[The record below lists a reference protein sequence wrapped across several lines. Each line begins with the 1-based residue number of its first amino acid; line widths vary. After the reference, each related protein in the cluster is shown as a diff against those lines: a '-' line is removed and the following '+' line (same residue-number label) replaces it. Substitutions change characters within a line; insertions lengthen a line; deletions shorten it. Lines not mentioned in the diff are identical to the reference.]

1 MLLSAHCAHCSLHN
15 NVEQL
20 QAKALTA
27 LPDQKSQIEI
37 SNYVLNFQNTEGADW
52 RKTTHGQFS
61 IGEGKISLKVCP
73 GLETKTHLAGST
85 DSNKCI
91 EAIDQSSDYFRKLIF
106 QTILIF
112 DINQLL
118 SGFWRVRWCGSYIRL
133 SLTSVSSNLV
143 MHNHWRKGFFES
155 SWTAFIPRGICP
167 AQMICVLIYLSN
179 QITSVPILE
188 RDTFRSFLF
197 VNCFLVRVHCRWI
210 SDIVNHDFELW
221 TDDDIFQ

>member
-1 MLLSAHCAHCSLHN
+1 MFWIFKTQRALIEGKPPMVSFLL
-15 NVEQL
+15 E
-20 QAKALTA
+20 
-27 LPDQKSQIEI
+27 
-37 SNYVLNFQNTEGADW
+37 
-52 RKTTHGQFS
+52 
-61 IGEGKISLKVCP
+61 EGKIWLKVCP
-73 GLETKTHLAGST
+73 GLETKTYLAGST
-85 DSNKCI
+85 DSNECI

-179 QITSVPILE
+179 RITSVPILE
-188 RDTFRSFLF
+188 RDTFRLFLF

-210 SDIVNHDFELW
+210 SDIVNHHSELW